1 MNAIE
6 IAQKIAALEATDN
19 IDADVK
25 HDTMD
30 SLHASLEDKL
40 DGLRFHMEDVQRD
53 LATLEFDEARL
64 QAIKATV
71 KKKKADLDWCS
82 QYLTN
87 TLQVAGKEKVRTD
100 HHIYE
105 VKHKSYSVDIY
116 DEAKVPDEFK
126 KVKTTYSV
134 DKKAVKEAID
144 GGQPV
149 PGAKINHNFKTVID

>member
-19 IDADVK
+19 INADVK

-30 SLHASLEDKL
+30 SLHATLEDKL
-40 DGLRFHMEDVQRD
+40 DGLRYHMEDVQRD

-64 QAIKATV
+64 RAIKATV

-105 VKHKSYSVDIY
+105 VKHKS
-116 DEAKVPDEFK
+116 
-126 KVKTTYSV
+126 
-134 DKKAVKEAID
+134 
-144 GGQPV
+144 
-149 PGAKINHNFKTVID
+149 